1 MRKRADKMPKF
12 SGSIA
17 FANRWTGEPHDHSR
31 ERARNG
37 WYRCRKG
44 TGPFT
49 LGGKMPPKRTKAD

>member
-1 MRKRADKMPKF
+1 MRKTPKVPKF

-17 FANRWTGEPHDHSR
+17 EANRWTGEPHEHAR

-37 WYRCRKG
+37 WFRSRKG

-49 LGGKMPPKRTKAD
+49 LGGKAPRKTKAD